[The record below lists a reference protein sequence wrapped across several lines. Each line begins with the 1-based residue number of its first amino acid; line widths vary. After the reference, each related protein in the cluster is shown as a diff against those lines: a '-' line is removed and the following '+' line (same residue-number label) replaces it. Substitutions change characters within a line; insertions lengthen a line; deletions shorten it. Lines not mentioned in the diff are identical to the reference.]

1 MGRLCPGE
9 TRAALL
15 RKFNV
20 ENSPRYRLLAVARM
34 WITATEKIYEREF
47 GLSLSE
53 WRIVA
58 IVGAQQPINAGAIV
72 DRGLLEKSHIS
83 RLVSRLT
90 ARGLIATETDS
101 KDGRKTWLTLTAE
114 GESVFERASL
124 VSLARDDL
132 FLTPLDQ
139 DERRA
144 LDDLL
149 NKLTDWSNE
158 VLKSD

>member
-1 MGRLCPGE
+1 M
-9 TRAALL
+9 RAARLG
-15 RKFNV
+15 KFNV

-34 WITATEKIYEREF
+34 WINATEKIYERDF

-90 ARGLIATETDS
+90 ARGLIATEIDS
-101 KDGRKTWLTLTAE
+101 KDGRKTWLSLTEA
-114 GESVFERASL
+114 GEAVYEQAAH
-124 VSLARDDL
+124 VSLARDNL

-144 LDDLL
+144 LDNLL
-149 NKLTDWSNE
+149 TKLTDWSNE